1 MKIRK
6 GLSVFI
12 RVHPWLEFDFSKL
25 PRERLSGNRRG
36 VTLIEMLVVVGLI
49 GLLAGISYPTA
60 SAGLDNVRL
69 ASATE
74 EVASFLNAAVTH
86 AERRQQ
92 PVEVEISL
100 PQNRLVALAA
110 DGAERH
116 LNLPD
121 GITLAAV
128 LPPLT
133 GAETGVS
140 AASDAQTGDRRFV
153 LFPGATVPAIGVEL
167 ANRHGGRRIVHLDPM
182 TGFPNVESVVKK

>member
-1 MKIRK
+1 MKILK
-6 GLSVFI
+6 DLSVSI
-12 RVHPWLEFDFSKL
+12 CVYPRLEFDFSKL
-25 PRERLSGNRRG
+25 LRERLPGNRRG
-36 VTLIEMLVVVGLI
+36 VTLIEMLIVVALI

-74 EVASFLNAAVTH
+74 EVASFLNAAVTR

-92 PVEVEISL
+92 PVEVEIL
-100 PQNRLVALAA
+100 LTQNRLVALAA
-110 DGAERH
+110 DGAERR

-121 GITLAAV
+121 SITLEAV

-133 GAETGVS
+133 GAETGGTE
-140 AASDAQTGDRRFV
+140 TGDRRFI

>member
-1 MKIRK
+1 M
-6 GLSVFI
+6 FI
-12 RVHPWLEFDFSKL
+12 CVHLWLRFDFSNL
-25 PRERLSGNRRG
+25 PRKRLPGDERG

-74 EVASFLNAAVTH
+74 EVASFLNAAVTR

-92 PVEVEISL
+92 AVEVEISV
-100 PQNRLVALAA
+100 PKNRLAALAA
-110 DGAERH
+110 DGTERR

-121 GITLAAV
+121 GIALEAV

-133 GAETGVS
+133 GEETGVF
-140 AASDAQTGDRRFV
+140 AAGDAETGDRRFL

-167 ANRHGGRRIVHLDPM
+167 GNRHGGRKIVHLDPM

>member
-1 MKIRK
+1 M
-6 GLSVFI
+6 FI
-12 RVHPWLEFDFSKL
+12 CVHPWLRFVFSKL
-25 PRERLSGNRRG
+25 PRNRRG
-36 VTLIEMLVVVGLI
+36 VTLIEMLIVVGLI

-74 EVASFLNAAVTH
+74 EVASFLNAAVTR

-92 PVEVEISL
+92 AVEVEISL
-100 PQNRLVALAA
+100 PRNRLAALAA
-110 DGAERH
+110 DGTERH
-116 LNLPD
+116 FDLPD
-121 GITLAAV
+121 GIALEAV

-140 AASDAQTGDRRFV
+140 AASDETGNRHF
-153 LFPGATVPAIGVEL
+153 LLLPGATVPAIGVEL

>member
-1 MKIRK
+1 
-6 GLSVFI
+6 VFI
-12 RVHPWLEFDFSKL
+12 CVHLWLEFDFSKL

-74 EVASFLNAAVTH
+74 EVASFLNAAVTR

-92 PVEVEISL
+92 AVEVEISL
-100 PQNRLVALAA
+100 PRNRLAALVA
-110 DGAERH
+110 DGTERH
-116 LNLPD
+116 LDLPD
-121 GITLAAV
+121 GIALEAV

-140 AASDAQTGDRRFV
+140 AASDAETGNRHF
-153 LFPGATVPAIGVEL
+153 LLLPGATVPAIGVEL
-167 ANRHGGRRIVHLDPM
+167 GNRHGGRRLVHLDPM
-182 TGFPNVESVVKK
+182 TGFPNVESVIKK